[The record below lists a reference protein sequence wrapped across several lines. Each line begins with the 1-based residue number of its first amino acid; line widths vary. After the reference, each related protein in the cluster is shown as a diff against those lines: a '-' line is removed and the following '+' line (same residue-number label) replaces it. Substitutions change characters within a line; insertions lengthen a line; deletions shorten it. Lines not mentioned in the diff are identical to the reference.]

1 MRKFPMFL
9 TGAVALTGLAAIVP
23 AASAA
28 ESGTFKAVTYNV
40 SGLPGGSSSA
50 KTPREPSTKLMGER
64 LRSYDIANVQEDFNF
79 HKALYSTANHPH
91 RTPTSGG
98 VPFGS
103 GLNTVSN
110 FAFDGLER
118 TEWDD
123 CSFGSGDCLTPK
135 GFTFMRVTLD
145 DGAAVDFYN
154 LHTDAGVTSGDLQAR
169 RDNLQQVSDAI
180 ATKSAD
186 NAVVVMGDT
195 NTRYTRAEDTIASF
209 ASTNGL
215 TDAWVEKVLGGVAP
229 TPGSPALLCDEA
241 APTNSCEVVDKILY
255 RSGKSV
261 TLKASSYSNDHSAFL
276 NADGLPLSD
285 HFPIATTFTWTKSA
299 AS

>member
-1 MRKFPMFL
+1 MLL
-9 TGAVALTGLAAIVP
+9 TGAVVLTGLAAVVP

-40 SGLPGGSSSA
+40 SGLPGSLSSA
-50 KTPREPSTKLMGER
+50 KTPRGSSTELIGER
-64 LRSYDIANVQEDFNF
+64 LHLYDIANVQEDFNF

-91 RTPTSGG
+91 RTPPSGG
-98 VPFGS
+98 VTFGS

-118 TEWDD
+118 TKWNNCD
-123 CSFGSGDCLTPK
+123 SGSGDCLTPK

-154 LHTDAGVTSGDLQAR
+154 LHTDTGVTSGDLQAR
-169 RDNLQQVSDAI
+169 RDNLQQLTEAI
-180 ATKSAD
+180 STNSAN

-215 TDAWVEKVLGGVAP
+215 TDAWVENVRGGVAP
-229 TPGSPALLCDEA
+229 APGSPTLLCDEN

-255 RSGKSV
+255 RSGKAVS
-261 TLKASSYSNDHSAFL
+261 LKATSYNNEHDAFL
-276 NADGLPLSD
+276 NADGIPLSD
-285 HFPIATTFTWTKSA
+285 HSPITATFTWTKNP